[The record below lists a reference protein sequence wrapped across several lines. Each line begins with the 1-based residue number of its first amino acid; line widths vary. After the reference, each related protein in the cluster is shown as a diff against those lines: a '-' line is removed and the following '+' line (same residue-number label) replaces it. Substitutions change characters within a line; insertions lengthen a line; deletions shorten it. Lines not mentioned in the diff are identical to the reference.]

1 MSSESFSKSNVPP
14 HPVWSVSA
22 LGRLIK
28 LFYRIPL
35 LFAAAVVITGC
46 ATLIPKVPLLGPEGT
61 SLPGKVV
68 WHDLVTPDMDKARN
82 FYAGLFGWSF
92 EDLSDGYAI
101 ARHNGR
107 LVAGI
112 AKLDR
117 SGRSSNWLPLV
128 SVTDIAKAQK
138 ITRTAGG
145 DVVLG
150 AFELRGRGQVAVL
163 KDPQGAAFGVLQ
175 SDHGDPQDR
184 IPPVNTWL
192 WNEIWTN
199 NIAGATAYYEELFDY
214 GEEVFRIGSV
224 SYDFFVRD
232 GKPRAGLLAKPDPQI
247 PNTWLC
253 YLRVNDVAAVTDKA
267 RALGGSVLMAPNAKV
282 RDGRVAILTDP
293 SGAGFVVQEVRK

>member
-1 MSSESFSKSNVPP
+1 MHRLLRTGV
-14 HPVWSVSA
+14 VAVLQTA
-22 LGRLIK
+22 L
-28 LFYRIPL
+28 
-35 LFAAAVVITGC
+35 AVVFLGGC
-46 ATLIPKVPLLGPEGT
+46 ASRLPELPVIGT
-61 SLPGKVV
+61 EGNTLPGKVV
-68 WHDLVTPDMDKARN
+68 WHDLVTPDLDKSRA
-82 FYAGLFGWSF
+82 FYGELFGWQF
-92 EDLSDGYAI
+92 EQLSDGYLL
-101 ARHNGR
+101 ARHEGR
-107 LVAGI
+107 PVAGL
-112 AKLDR
+112 ARLEERQDN
-117 SGRSSNWLPLV
+117 GHWLPLV

-175 SDHGDPQDR
+175 SDHGDPEDR

-214 GEEVFRIGSV
+214 ERKVVRIGSV

>member
-1 MSSESFSKSNVPP
+1 M
-14 HPVWSVSA
+14 H
-22 LGRLIK
+22 RLP
-28 LFYRIPL
+28 RTGVV
-35 LFAAAVVITGC
+35 AVLQIVLAGFFLAGC
-46 ATLIPKVPLLGPEGT
+46 ASRLPELPVIGT
-61 SLPGKVV
+61 PGNAQPGKVV
-68 WHDLVTPDMDKARN
+68 WHDLVTPDLDKSRA
-82 FYAGLFGWSF
+82 FYGALFGWQF
-92 EDLSDGYAI
+92 EQLSDGYLL
-101 ARHNGR
+101 ARYQGR
-107 LVAGI
+107 PVAGL
-112 AKLDR
+112 ARLEAGHD
-117 SGRSSNWLPLV
+117 SGHWLALV

-138 ITRTAGG
+138 TTRTAGG
-145 DVVLG
+145 DVVLS
-150 AFELRGRGQVAVL
+150 AFELKGRGQVAVL

-175 SDHGDPQDR
+175 SDHGDPEDR

-199 NIAGATAYYEELFDY
+199 DIAGATAYYEELFGY
-214 GEEVFRIGSV
+214 ERKVVRIGSV
-224 SYDFFVRD
+224 SYDFFVRN